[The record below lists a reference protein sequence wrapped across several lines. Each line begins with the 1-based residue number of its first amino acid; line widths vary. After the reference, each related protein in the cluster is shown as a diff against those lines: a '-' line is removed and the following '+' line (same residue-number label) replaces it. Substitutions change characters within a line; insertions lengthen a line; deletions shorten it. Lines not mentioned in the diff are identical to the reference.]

1 MDKRIKFTKKEK
13 IAAVKRYIEGC
24 IGCTSLAREVGCDEK
39 QILRWVY
46 AYKER
51 GEAAFRDSTK
61 HNASYTKEFKAEA
74 VNWYL
79 KNGTRDQAAAK
90 YGISSSVLHRWIN
103 SYKDGTLKDRIPMP
117 EVYHMKGRRTTFE
130 ERKEIVHY
138 CLVHDKNYKET
149 AKTYSLPY
157 SRVYDMVKK
166 YEQEGEEGIMD
177 AKTKN
182 ALHPLTEVERLQR
195 ENERLKKE
203 LELEKLKRELVQK
216 KISLEKERLQEF
228 KKKIHTKQ

>member
-13 IAAVKRYIEGC
+13 IAIVKRYLEGKA
-24 IGCTSLAREVGCDEK
+24 GSYSLAREIGSNHK
-39 QILRWVY
+39 QILKWVY
-46 AYKER
+46 GYREHGKD
-51 GEAAFRDSTK
+51 AFRDTTQYR
-61 HNASYTKEFKAEA
+61 SYTKEFKQQA
-74 VNWYL
+74 VEYYL
-79 KNGTRDQAAAK
+79 EHGLQYLTAAK
-90 YGISSSVLHRWIN
+90 YGISNSLLERWIKA
-103 SYKDGTLKDRIPMP
+103 YKDGTLKDRMPMP

-138 CLVHDKNYKET
+138 CLSHDKNYKET
-149 AKTYSLPY
+149 AKIYSLPY
-157 SRVYDMVKK
+157 SRVFNMVKK

-177 AKTKN
+177 AKTRN
-182 ALHPLTEVERLQR
+182 ALHPLTEIEKLQK

-216 KISLEKERLQEF
+216 KNSLEKERLQEF

>member
-13 IAAVKRYIEGC
+13 IAIVKKYLEGNS
-24 IGCTSLAREVGCDEK
+24 GSTSLAREVGCNK
-39 QILRWVY
+39 KTILKWAY

-79 KNGTRDQAAAK
+79 NNGSLDLTSAR
-90 YGISSSVLHRWIN
+90 YGITGRVLENWIKA
-103 SYKDGTLKDRIPMP
+103 YKDGTLKDRIPMP

-138 CLVHDKNYKET
+138 CLSHDKNYKET
-149 AKTYSLPY
+149 AKIYSLPY
-157 SRVYDMVKK
+157 SRVFNMVKK

-177 AKTKN
+177 AKTRN
-182 ALHPLTEVERLQR
+182 ALHPLTEIEKLQR

>member
-1 MDKRIKFTKKEK
+1 MDKRIKFTKEQK
-13 IAAVKRYIEGC
+13 IEAVKRYLNGG
-24 IGCTSLAREVGCDEK
+24 IGCTSLAREVGCHE
-39 QILRWVY
+39 QRLLSWVY
-46 AYKER
+46 AYKEH
-51 GEAAFRDSTK
+51 GENAFRDNAK
-61 HNASYTKEFKAEA
+61 HRAYTKELKKQA
-74 VNWYL
+74 VDYYL
-79 KNGTRDQAAAK
+79 EHGSLHLTAAH
-90 YGISSSVLHRWIN
+90 YCISSHMLRNWIKA
-103 SYKDGTLKDRIPMP
+103 YKDGTLKDRIPMP

-157 SRVYDMVKK
+157 SRVFNMVKK

-177 AKTKN
+177 AKTKKS
-182 ALHPLTEVERLQR
+182 LKPLTELEKLQR

-228 KKKIHTKQ
+228 KKKIHTKR

>member
-1 MDKRIKFTKKEK
+1 MDKRSKFTKEEK
-13 IAAVKRYIEGC
+13 IAIAKRYLNGG
-24 IGCTSLAREVGCDEK
+24 IGCTSLAREVGCHEK

-51 GEAAFRDSTK
+51 GEAAFRDSTRQRSHSLDFQK
-61 HNASYTKEFKAEA
+61 EA
-74 VNWYL
+74 VEYYFQH
-79 KNGTRDQAAAK
+79 GSRDQTAAK
-90 YGISSSVLHRWIN
+90 YCISSSVLHRWIN

-157 SRVYDMVKK
+157 SRVFSMVKK

-177 AKTKN
+177 AKTKKS
-182 ALHPLTEVERLQR
+182 LKPLTEVERLQK

>member
-1 MDKRIKFTKKEK
+1 MDKRIKFTKEQK
-13 IAAVKRYIEGC
+13 IEAVKRYLNEG
-24 IGCTSLAREVGCDEK
+24 IGCTSLAREVGCNK
-39 QILRWVY
+39 QQILNWTY
-46 AYKER
+46 AYKEY
-51 GEAAFRDSTK
+51 GENAFRDNTK
-61 HNASYTKEFKAEA
+61 SKSYTKEFKEEA
-74 VNWYL
+74 VVYYF
-79 KNGTRDQAAAK
+79 KHGSQTKTIAK
-90 YGISSSVLHRWIN
+90 YCISNSVLHRWIN

-138 CLVHDKNYKET
+138 CLMHDKNYKET
-149 AKTYSLPY
+149 AKIYSLPY
-157 SRVYDMVKK
+157 SRVFNMVKK
-166 YEQEGEEGIMD
+166 YEQEGEKGIMD
-177 AKTKN
+177 AKTKS
-182 ALHPLTEVERLQR
+182 ALHPLTEIEKLQR

>member
-1 MDKRIKFTKKEK
+1 MDKRIKFTKEEK
-13 IAAVKRYIEGC
+13 IAIAKRYLDGN
-24 IGCTSLAREVGCDEK
+24 IGCASLAREVGCNRNL
-39 QILRWVY
+39 IRRWSY
-46 AYKER
+46 GYKAH
-51 GEAAFRDSTK
+51 GEAYFRDSSRHK
-61 HNASYTKEFKAEA
+61 AYTAEFKIEA
-74 VNWYL
+74 VEYYFQH
-79 KNGTRDQAAAK
+79 GSREQTAAK
-90 YGISSSVLHRWIN
+90 YGISGSILQRWII

-149 AKTYSLPY
+149 AKAYSLPY
-157 SRVYDMVKK
+157 SRVYTMVNAYIKF
-166 YEQEGEEGIMD
+166 GEEGIMD
-177 AKTKN
+177 AKTKKESKS
-182 ALHPLTEVERLQR
+182 LTEVERLQR

>member
-1 MDKRIKFTKKEK
+1 MDKRIKFTKEQK
-13 IAAVKRYIEGC
+13 IEAVKRYLNGG
-24 IGCTSLAREVGCDEK
+24 IGCTSLAREVGCHE
-39 QILRWVY
+39 QRLLSWVY

-51 GEAAFRDSTK
+51 GEAAFRNSSRHK
-61 HNASYTKEFKAEA
+61 AYTKEFKAEA

-79 KNGTRDQAAAK
+79 KNGSLNLTSAR
-90 YGISSSVLHRWIN
+90 YGIAGRVLENWIKA
-103 SYKDGTLKDRIPMP
+103 YKDGTLKDRIPMP

-138 CLVHDKNYKET
+138 CLMHDKNYKET
-149 AKTYSLPY
+149 AKIYSLPY
-157 SRVYDMVKK
+157 SRVYMMVQN
-166 YEQEGEEGIMD
+166 YEQKGEEGIMD
-177 AKTKN
+177 AKTKKS
-182 ALHPLTEVERLQR
+182 LKPLTELEKLQR

>member
-1 MDKRIKFTKKEK
+1 MDKRIKFTKEEK
-13 IAAVKRYIEGC
+13 IAIAKRYLEGN
-24 IGCTSLAREVGCDEK
+24 IGCNSLAREVGCNRNT
-39 QILRWVY
+39 ILKWADTY
-46 AYKER
+46 NEH
-51 GEAAFRDSTK
+51 GDAAFRDTAK
-61 HNASYTKEFKAEA
+61 HKAYTKEFKAEA
-74 VNWYL
+74 VKWYFDHGSL
-79 KNGTRDQAAAK
+79 MLAAAK
-90 YGISSSVLHRWIN
+90 YCITDCVLRMWIKA
-103 SYKDGTLKDRIPMP
+103 YKDGTLKDRIPMP

-138 CLVHDKNYKET
+138 CLSHDKNYKET

-157 SRVYDMVKK
+157 SRVFNMVKK

-177 AKTKN
+177 AKTKH
-182 ALHPLTEVERLQR
+182 ALHPLTEIEKLQR

>member
-1 MDKRIKFTKKEK
+1 MDKRIKFTKEVK
-13 IAAVKRYIEGC
+13 IAAVKRYIEDC
-24 IGCTSLAREVGCDEK
+24 IGCTSLAREVGCNER

-46 AYKER
+46 AYREY
-51 GEAAFRDSTK
+51 GEKAFRNSTRHRPYSLDFQK
-61 HNASYTKEFKAEA
+61 EA
-74 VNWYL
+74 VEYYL
-79 KNGTRDQAAAK
+79 KIYSLDKTAAK
-90 YGISSSVLHRWIN
+90 YGISCSVLHRWIN
-103 SYKDGTLKDRIPMP
+103 SYKNGTLKDRIPMP
-117 EVYHMKGRRTTFE
+117 EVYHMKGRKTTFE

-157 SRVYDMVKK
+157 SRVYNMVKK

-182 ALHPLTEVERLQR
+182 SLHPLTEIEKLQR

-203 LELEKLKRELVQK
+203 LELEKLKSELVQK

>member
-1 MDKRIKFTKKEK
+1 MDKRIKFTKEEK
-13 IAAVKRYIEGC
+13 LVIVKKYLEEG
-24 IGCTSLAREVGCDEK
+24 IGSCSLAREFGCNRK
-39 QILRWVY
+39 TVLRWVY
-46 AYKER
+46 AYREH
-51 GEAAFRDSTK
+51 EAAAFIENTK
-61 HNASYTKEFKAEA
+61 QRAYTKEIKKEI
-74 VNWYL
+74 VEYYL
-79 KNGTRDQAAAK
+79 KHGSLDQVFAK
-90 YGISSSVLHRWIN
+90 YIVSANVLHNWIKA
-103 SYKDGTLKDRIPMP
+103 YKNGTLKDSIPMP

-138 CLVHDKNYKET
+138 CLSHDKNYKET
-149 AKTYSLPY
+149 AKIYSLPY
-157 SRVYDMVKK
+157 SRVFNMVKK

-182 ALHPLTEVERLQR
+182 ALHPLTEIEKLQR

-228 KKKIHTKQ
+228 KKRTRIKR

>member
-1 MDKRIKFTKKEK
+1 MDKRIKFTKEQKMA
-13 IAAVKRYIEGC
+13 IVKRYLEGG
-24 IGCTSLAREVGCDEK
+24 IGSTSLAREVGCHK
-39 QILRWVY
+39 NTILKWSY
-46 AYKER
+46 GYKAH
-51 GEAAFRDSTK
+51 GEAYFRDSSRHK
-61 HNASYTKEFKAEA
+61 AYTEEFKIEA
-74 VNWYL
+74 VEYYL
-79 KNGTRDQAAAK
+79 KIYSVDKAAGK
-90 YGISSSVLHRWIN
+90 YGISVSVLRKWIKA
-103 SYKDGTLKDRIPMP
+103 YKDGTLKDRIPMP

-138 CLVHDKNYKET
+138 CLAHDKNYKET
-149 AKTYSLPY
+149 AKIYSLPY
-157 SRVYDMVKK
+157 SRVFNMVKK

-182 ALHPLTEVERLQR
+182 ALHPLTEIEKLQK

>member
-1 MDKRIKFTKKEK
+1 MDKRIKFTKEQK
-13 IAAVKRYIEGC
+13 IAIAKRCLEGNS
-24 IGCTSLAREVGCDEK
+24 GSTSLAREVGCNRK
-39 QILRWVY
+39 TIFKWAY

-51 GEAAFRDSTK
+51 GEAAFRDSSRHK
-61 HNASYTKEFKAEA
+61 AYTKDFKAEA

-79 KNGTRDQAAAK
+79 KNGSLNLTAAR
-90 YGISSSVLHRWIN
+90 YGIAGRVLEKWIKA
-103 SYKDGTLKDRIPMP
+103 YKDGTLKDRIPMP
-117 EVYHMKGRRTTFE
+117 EVYHMKGRKTTFE

-138 CLVHDKNYKET
+138 CLMRDKNYKET

-157 SRVYDMVKK
+157 SRVFNMVKK

-177 AKTKN
+177 AKTKKS
-182 ALHPLTEVERLQR
+182 LKPLTELEKLQK

-228 KKKIHTKQ
+228 KKKLHTKQ

>member
-1 MDKRIKFTKKEK
+1 MDKRIKFTKEQK
-13 IAAVKRYIEGC
+13 IEAVKRYLNGG
-24 IGCTSLAREVGCDEK
+24 IGCTSLAREVGCHE
-39 QILRWVY
+39 QRLLSWVY
-46 AYKER
+46 AYKEH
-51 GEAAFRDSTK
+51 GENAFRDNSK
-61 HNASYTKEFKAEA
+61 HRAYTKELKKQA
-74 VNWYL
+74 VDYYL
-79 KNGTRDQAAAK
+79 EHGSQYLTAAK
-90 YGISSSVLHRWIN
+90 YGISNHVLSNWIKA
-103 SYKDGTLKDRIPMP
+103 YKNGTLKDRIPMP
-117 EVYHMKGRRTTFE
+117 EVYSMKGRRTTFE

-138 CLVHDKNYKET
+138 CLAHNKNYKET

-157 SRVYDMVKK
+157 SRVFNMVKK

-182 ALHPLTEVERLQR
+182 ALHPLTEIEKLQR

>member
-1 MDKRIKFTKKEK
+1 MDKRIKFTKEQK
-13 IAAVKRYIEGC
+13 IEAVKRYLNGG
-24 IGCTSLAREVGCDEK
+24 IGCTSLARGVGCHE
-39 QILRWVY
+39 QRLLSWVY
-46 AYKER
+46 AYKEH
-51 GEAAFRDSTK
+51 GEDAFRDSLK
-61 HNASYTKEFKAEA
+61 HKAYTKEFQSNA
-74 VNWYL
+74 VEYYFQH
-79 KNGTRDQAAAK
+79 GSIEQTAAK
-90 YGISSSVLHRWIN
+90 YCISGHMLSNWIKA
-103 SYKDGTLKDRIPMP
+103 YKNGTLKDRIPMP

-138 CLVHDKNYKET
+138 CLMHDKNYKET
-149 AKTYSLPY
+149 AKIYSLPY

-177 AKTKN
+177 AKTKQS
-182 ALHPLTEVERLQR
+182 LKPLTEVERLQR

>member
-1 MDKRIKFTKKEK
+1 MDKRIKFTKEQK
-13 IAAVKRYIEGC
+13 IAIAKKFLEGNSTS
-24 IGCTSLAREVGCDEK
+24 TSLAREVGCHEK
-39 QILRWVY
+39 QLRRWIY

-61 HNASYTKEFKAEA
+61 HNASYTKEFQSNA
-74 VNWYL
+74 VEYYFQH
-79 KNGTRDQAAAK
+79 GSIDQTAAK
-90 YGISSSVLHRWIN
+90 YGIVNQVLLNWIKA
-103 SYKDGTLKDRIPMP
+103 YKNGTLKDRIPMP
-117 EVYHMKGRRTTFE
+117 EVYNMKGRRTTFE

-138 CLVHDKNYKET
+138 CLSHDKNYKET

-157 SRVYDMVKK
+157 SRVYAMVNA
-166 YEQEGEEGIMD
+166 YINFGEEGIMD
-177 AKTKN
+177 AKTKES
-182 ALHPLTEVERLQR
+182 LKPLTEVERLQR